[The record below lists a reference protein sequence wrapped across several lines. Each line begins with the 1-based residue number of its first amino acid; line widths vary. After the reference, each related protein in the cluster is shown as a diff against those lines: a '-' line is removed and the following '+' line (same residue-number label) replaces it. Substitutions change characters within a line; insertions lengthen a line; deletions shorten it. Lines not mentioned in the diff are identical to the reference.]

1 MRSGTTGALL
11 VALGLF
17 AWGGGDA
24 GAPAARSRHVVFLR
38 APAAQPGALAR
49 LAGDR
54 AAVQRRMM
62 ADAGRVQSRFLTTQ
76 APGLMTRRVEA
87 NWLANALV
95 LELTADEAATLG
107 SHPDVRRVL
116 PDARID
122 LDDPEAE
129 APGSLAEGDDSE
141 ATWGLHAIG
150 VLPARARH
158 QVDGSGVLVGIR
170 DTGYEETHPALAG
183 KLESFRDFIDGR
195 VEAYDDNG
203 HGTHCAGTIG
213 GAPHESGMQIGVAPA
228 VRFVAGKIFNRSGF
242 TQVSVILA
250 GMQWVADPDG
260 TPGTGDEPRLV
271 SNSWGGPPGRD
282 IFHEAVLGWERLGV
296 LPVFAAGNAGP
307 RPGSVGVPGGYPEAF
322 AVGATTVET
331 QVAPFSSRGPSRWKG
346 QELIKPDVAAP
357 GHLVTSAFPGGGYRA
372 LSGTS
377 MATPHVAGVVALL
390 LQKKPTLDA
399 SDLRYVL
406 EETAVQHGPGEKNM
420 DWGSGLIDVGAALDL
435 VADPASGL

>member
-1 MRSGTTGALL
+1 MRIGTTGALL
-11 VALGLF
+11 VALGIF
-17 AWGGGDA
+17 AWGGGEA
-24 GAPAARSRHVVFLR
+24 EAPTARQRHLVFLR
-38 APAAQPGALAR
+38 APADQPAALAA

-54 AAVQRRMM
+54 AALQRRMM
-62 ADAGRVQSRFLTTQ
+62 ADAGRMQARFLTTQ
-76 APGLMTRRVEA
+76 APGLLARRGEA

-95 LELTADEAATLG
+95 LELTSDEAATLA

-116 PDARID
+116 PDARIQ
-122 LDDPEAE
+122 LDDPRAE
-129 APGSLAEGDDSE
+129 PLGALAEGDDGE
-141 ATWGLHAIG
+141 ATWGLHAIRA
-150 VLPARARH
+150 LSAREKH
-158 QVDGSGVLVGIR
+158 GVDGSGVLVGIL
-170 DTGYEETHPALAG
+170 DTGYEESHPALKG
-183 KLESFRDFIDGR
+183 KLASFRDFINGR

-213 GAPHESGMQIGVAPA
+213 GAPHESGMQIGVAPG
-228 VRFVAGKIFNRSGF
+228 VRFAAGKIFNRSGF
-242 TQVSVILA
+242 TQISVILA
-250 GMQWVADPDG
+250 GMQWVVDPDG
-260 TPGTGDEPRLV
+260 SPGTGDEPRLV

-307 RPGSVGVPGGYPEAF
+307 RPGSVGVPGGYPESF

-357 GHLVTSAFPGGGYRA
+357 GHHVTSAFPGGGYRA

-390 LQKKPTLDA
+390 LQKKPDLDA

-420 DWGSGLIDVGAALDL
+420 DWGSGLVDVEAALD
-435 VADPASGL
+435 VVTDPAMQF